1 MAMVL
6 IRCPVTNLPVTTGLF
21 MDKVRFES
29 ATLQDKDRRLKC
41 PECREIHVWQK
52 EEAYL
57 VEENE
62 PITGCLV
69 ANPYAL

>member
-6 IRCPVTNLPVTTGLF
+6 IMCPVSNLPVQTGLF
-21 MDKVRFES
+21 MDESTFES
-29 ATLQDKDRRLKC
+29 ATIPDEENRLKC
-41 PECREIHVWQK
+41 PLCGEIHEWQK

-62 PITGCLV
+62 PMTG
-69 ANPYAL
+69 A

>member
-6 IRCPVTNLPVTTGLF
+6 IRCPVTNLPVATGLF
-21 MDKVRFES
+21 MDRVDFES
-29 ATLQDKDRRLKC
+29 ASFGDEDTRLKC
-41 PECREIHVWQK
+41 PLCREIHVWRK

-62 PITGCLV
+62 PLTG
-69 ANPYAL
+69 A